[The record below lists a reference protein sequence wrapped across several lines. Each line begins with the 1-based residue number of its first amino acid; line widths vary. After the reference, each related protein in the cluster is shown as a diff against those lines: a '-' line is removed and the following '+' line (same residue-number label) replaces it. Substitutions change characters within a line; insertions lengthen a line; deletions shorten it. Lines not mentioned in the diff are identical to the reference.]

1 MRLQV
6 SARTSQLPSTP
17 ADSRQVPPAHHL
29 RRAVCTKTKFKAK
42 CNRLL
47 QQRRDRNKKKSE
59 KKPPRATWD
68 VYIPPIQATDERRKS
83 NKSSY
88 KPLASSGSSSK
99 TKPKHKEGTLS
110 LDTHKP
116 SASWPPPN
124 DTNYSK
130 VSSSVPELV
139 QKQPKS
145 PVHAPDSP
153 VLAPFE
159 YTSAQPKHK
168 FVTCELCGLKD
179 LSSVRQLKLHQASKR
194 CKNRQLGEEAY
205 YCDICKC
212 YFDTI
217 HNYYRHVCRLN

>member
-1 MRLQV
+1 M
-6 SARTSQLPSTP
+6 
-17 ADSRQVPPAHHL
+17 PPAHHL

-47 QQRRDRNKKKSE
+47 QQRRERNKKKSE
-59 KKPPRATWD
+59 KKPKPVLGKHNPLGLVPDFESLKPPRATWD

-99 TKPKHKEGTLS
+99 TKPKHKESTSS
-110 LDTHKP
+110 LETHKP

-130 VSSSVPELV
+130 VSSSVPEPV
-139 QKQPKS
+139 QKYPKS
-145 PVHAPDSP
+145 LVHAPDSP
-153 VLAPFE
+153 VLAPLE
-159 YTSAQPKHK
+159 YTSAQTKHK